1 MFHTQSS
8 LTPIKSFW
16 DLLELTLESG
26 LTLPLSIQDFG
37 QKSVKLLMKINVV
50 MLHKVVETMA
60 WRMHTIINI
69 LEITD
74 SNRFLD
80 NNQENL

>member
-1 MFHTQSS
+1 
-8 LTPIKSFW
+8 
-16 DLLELTLESG
+16 
-26 LTLPLSIQDFG
+26 
-37 QKSVKLLMKINVV
+37 MKINVV
-50 MLHKVVETMA
+50 MLQKFVETMA
-60 WRMHTIINI
+60 WWMHTIINI

>member
-16 DLLELTLESG
+16 GFAGADFREWFDSSM
-26 LTLPLSIQDFG
+26 SIQDFG

-60 WRMHTIINI
+60 
-69 LEITD
+69 
-74 SNRFLD
+74 
-80 NNQENL
+80 